1 MGCWSFLLPA
11 LCLLIIGTT
20 STDTNTDS
28 GCEPL
33 VSALAVM
40 TVKIAK
46 METEIEEKNEELMKK
61 DRENQQLLDKLAI
74 LENHSISAHTSPA
87 PGTYAIITEAM
98 GFTKY
103 C

>member
-11 LCLLIIGTT
+11 LCFLIIGTA
-20 STDTNTDS
+20 STDTNVTES

-33 VSALAVM
+33 VSGLAVM

-61 DRENQQLLDKLAI
+61 DKENQQLLDKLAI
-74 LENHSISAHTSPA
+74 LENHSISGEWSSW
-87 PGTYAIITEAM
+87 TEWS
-98 GFTKY
+98 TTTPSSRTP
-103 C
+103 

>member
-46 METEIEEKNEELMKK
+46 METEIQEKEGIIEKKNAELLKK
-61 DRENQQLLDKLAI
+61 DNENELLR
-74 LENHSISAHTSPA
+74 
-87 PGTYAIITEAM
+87 
-98 GFTKY
+98 
-103 C
+103 